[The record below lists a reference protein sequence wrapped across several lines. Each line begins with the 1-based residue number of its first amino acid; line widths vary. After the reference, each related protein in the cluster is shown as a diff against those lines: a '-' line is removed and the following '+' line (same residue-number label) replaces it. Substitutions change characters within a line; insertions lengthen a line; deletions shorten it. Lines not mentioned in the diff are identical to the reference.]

1 MTGFEHWRRE
11 LLDASRLKVGG
22 DDGGGD
28 AGCCD
33 GAGVYVQREHLHATL
48 LLFPGVPPE

>member
-1 MTGFEHWRRE
+1 MTGLEHWLRE

-28 AGCCD
+28 AGCRH
-33 GAGVYVQREHLHATL
+33 GAGVDVQREHLHATL
-48 LLFPGVPPE
+48 LLFPGVQPE